1 MIYDSS
7 LFMTLN
13 KVKETII
20 SDSNKEVPLPYERE
34 FDLVVKIEEI
44 DQEYASPWSNLDV
57 PLVDA
62 GSEKI
67 ICLKVTDTSNMMY
80 DIITPQNLLPTG
92 TQAGAVVRITKLIK
106 SKEG

>member
-1 MIYDSS
+1 LNPVDKEKVQELKEWSKVYFANEMIYDSS

-44 DQEYASPWSNLDV
+44 D
-57 PLVDA
+57 
-62 GSEKI
+62 
-67 ICLKVTDTSNMMY
+67 
-80 DIITPQNLLPTG
+80 
-92 TQAGAVVRITKLIK
+92 
-106 SKEG
+106 